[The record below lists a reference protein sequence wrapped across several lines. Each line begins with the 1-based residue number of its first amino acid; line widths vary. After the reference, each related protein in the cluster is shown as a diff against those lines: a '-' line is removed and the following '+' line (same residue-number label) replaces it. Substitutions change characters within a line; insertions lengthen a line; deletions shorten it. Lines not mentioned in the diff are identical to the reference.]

1 MKMYRDFTISVCDKE
16 LTELKAKL
24 ASVKFPRKDH
34 FEKNWSLGIYSPEF
48 DRLINYW
55 LNDYDWK
62 KHESQL
68 NQFHQ
73 HIATIDGIDIH
84 FILEKGETQNSIP
97 VIFSHGW
104 PDSFLRYT
112 KVIRSLTQK
121 RVLADGS
128 EISFDVIIP
137 SVIGFGFSG
146 YSNAISINNESIAD
160 FWFKL
165 MVDEL
170 GYKRFIAA
178 GGDVG
183 SGITRYLAKNYP
195 EHLYGIY
202 LNDVGLIRDLMVYR
216 DNLTDE
222 EKRYYETVS
231 KWMKEEA
238 GYMNI
243 QSTKPQTLAF
253 ALSDSPVGLAAWIFE
268 KFHSWGD
275 WQSCLS
281 YEDVIT
287 NIMIY
292 WVTNAIYTSCRVYH
306 ENSNHLT
313 PVGDIKIPTGV
324 SLFSKD
330 INLPPKSWIEKHLN
344 LVHFS
349 RIEGG
354 GHFTAMENPTAYCKD
369 FLKFAQL
376 LFKIK
381 PNHNL

>member
-1 MKMYRDFTISVCDKE
+1 MKKYRPFAISVHDKE
-16 LTELKAKL
+16 LAELKTKL
-24 ASVKFPRKDH
+24 ASVKLPQEDR
-34 FEKNWSLGIYSPEF
+34 FEKSWNLGINPPEF
-48 DRLINYW
+48 GKLINYW
-55 LNDYDWK
+55 LNEYDWK

-68 NQFHQ
+68 NRLHQ
-73 HIATIDGIDIH
+73 YMATIDGIDIH
-84 FILEKGETQNSIP
+84 FIWEKGETQNSIP
-97 VIFSHGW
+97 VILSHGW

-112 KVIRSLTQK
+112 KVIHSLTQK
-121 RVLADGS
+121 RILADKS

-146 YSNAISINNESIAD
+146 YSNAFSVNNESIAD
-160 FWFKL
+160 VWFKL
-165 MVDEL
+165 MVDGL

-183 SGITRYLAKNYP
+183 SGITRYLAKNHP
-195 EHLYGIY
+195 EHLSGIY
-202 LNDVGLIRDLMVYR
+202 LNDVGLIRDLMTYR
-216 DNLTDE
+216 DDLTDE

-238 GYMNI
+238 GYMSI

-253 ALSDSPVGLAAWIFE
+253 ALSDSPIGLAAWIFE

-292 WVTNAIYTSCRVYH
+292 WLTNTVYTSCRVYH

-313 PVGDIKIPTGV
+313 PVGDIKVPTGV

-349 RIEGG
+349 RRESG
-354 GHFTAMENPTAYCKD
+354 GHFTAMENPGAYCED
-369 FLKFAQL
+369 FVKFIQL
-376 LFKIK
+376 LK
-381 PNHNL
+381 L

>member
-1 MKMYRDFTISVCDKE
+1 MGKQRDFTISVHDKE
-16 LTELKAKL
+16 LGELNKKL
-24 ASVKFPRKDH
+24 ASVKFPREEH
-34 FEKNWSLGIYSPEF
+34 FEGNWNLGINSPEF
-48 DRLINYW
+48 GKLINYW
-55 LNDYDWK
+55 LNEYNWK
-62 KHESQL
+62 EHESQL
-68 NQFHQ
+68 NRFHQ
-73 HIATIDGIDIH
+73 YMVTIDGIDIH

-97 VIFSHGW
+97 VILSHGW

-112 KVIRSLTQK
+112 KVIRSLTRK
-121 RVLADGS
+121 HILADKS

-146 YSNAISINNESIAD
+146 YSNAFSINNETIAD

-165 MVDEL
+165 MVNEL

-183 SGITRYLAKNYP
+183 SGITRYLARNYP

-202 LNDVGLIRDLMVYR
+202 LNDVGLIRDLMTYR
-216 DNLTDE
+216 DDFTDE
-222 EKRYYETVS
+222 EKAYYETVS
-231 KWMKEEA
+231 KWIKEEA

-253 ALSDSPVGLAAWIFE
+253 ALSDSPIGLAAWIFE

-275 WQSCLS
+275 WQSDLS

-292 WVTNAIYTSCRVYH
+292 WVTNTIYTSCRIYR
-306 ENSNHLT
+306 ENNNHLT
-313 PVGDIKIPTGV
+313 PVGNIKVPAGV

-330 INLPPKSWIEKHLN
+330 INLPPKSWIGKHFN

-349 RIEGG
+349 RIESG
-354 GHFTAMENPTAYCKD
+354 GHFTAMENPDAYCRD
-369 FLKFAQL
+369 FVKFVQL
-376 LFKIK
+376 LKI
-381 PNHNL
+381 

>member
-1 MKMYRDFTISVCDKE
+1 MEMYRDFTISVCEKE
-16 LTELKAKL
+16 LSELKTKL
-24 ASVKFPRKDH
+24 ASVKFPREDH
-34 FEKNWSLGIYSPEF
+34 FEKNWDLGIHFLEF
-48 DRLINYW
+48 DRLIKYW
-55 LNDYDWK
+55 LNEYDWK

-73 HIATIDGIDIH
+73 YMVTINGIDIH

-112 KVIRSLTQK
+112 KVIRSLTHK
-121 RVLADGS
+121 RILADGS

-137 SVIGFGFSG
+137 SIIGFGFSG
-146 YSNAISINNESIAD
+146 YSNAFSINNESIAD

-216 DNLTDE
+216 DSLTDE
-222 EKRYYETVS
+222 EKLYYEIVS
-231 KWMKEEA
+231 KWMKEES
-238 GYMNI
+238 GYMSI
-243 QSTKPQTLAF
+243 QSTKPQTLAY
-253 ALSDSPVGLAAWIFE
+253 ALSDSPIGLAAWIFE
-268 KFHSWGD
+268 KFYSWGD

-281 YEDVIT
+281 YEDIIT

-292 WVTNAIYTSCRVYH
+292 WVTNTIYTSCRIYH

-313 PVGDIKIPTGV
+313 PIGDIKVPTGI

-330 INLPPKSWIEKHLN
+330 INLPPKSWIAKHLN

-349 RIEGG
+349 RIESG
-354 GHFTAMENPTAYCKD
+354 GHFTAMENSSAYCED
-369 FLKFAQL
+369 FVKFAQL
-376 LFKIK
+376 LK
-381 PNHNL
+381 L

>member
-1 MKMYRDFTISVCDKE
+1 MYRDFIISICDKQ
-16 LTELKAKL
+16 LGELKTKL
-24 ASVKFPRKDH
+24 AVARFPGKDN
-34 FEKNWSLGIYSPEF
+34 FEKNWDLGIHSPEF

-55 LNDYDWK
+55 LNEYDWK
-62 KHESQL
+62 KNESQL

-73 HIATIDGIDIH
+73 YMVTIDGIDIH
-84 FILEKGETQNSIP
+84 FIFEKGETQNSIP

-104 PDSFLRYT
+104 PDSFLRYA
-112 KVIRSLTQK
+112 KVIRPLTQK
-121 RVLADGS
+121 RILADGA

-146 YSNAISINNESIAD
+146 YSNAFSINNESIAD

-170 GYKRFIAA
+170 GYKKFIAA
-178 GGDVG
+178 GGDIG

-195 EHLYGIY
+195 EYLYGIY
-202 LNDVGLIRDLMVYR
+202 LNDVGIIRDLLVYQ
-216 DNLTDE
+216 DSLTDE
-222 EKRYYETVS
+222 EKQYHEIVS
-231 KWMKEEA
+231 KWIKEES
-238 GYMNI
+238 GYMSI

-292 WVTNAIYTSCRVYH
+292 WVTNTVYTSCRIYH

-313 PVGDIKIPTGV
+313 PVGDIKVPAGV

-330 INLPPKSWIEKHLN
+330 VLLPPKSWIEKRLN
-344 LVHFS
+344 LVYFS
-349 RIEGG
+349 RIESG
-354 GHFTAMENPTAYCKD
+354 GHFTAMENPGAYCED
-369 FLKFAQL
+369 FVKFVKLLKL
-376 LFKIK
+376 
-381 PNHNL
+381 

>member
-1 MKMYRDFTISVCDKE
+1 MYRDFTISVCDKE
-16 LTELKAKL
+16 LSELTTKL
-24 ASVKFPRKDH
+24 ASAKFPWENH
-34 FEKNWSLGIYSPEF
+34 FGKNWDLGIHSPDF
-48 DRLINYW
+48 GGLINYW
-55 LNDYDWK
+55 LNEYDWK

-73 HIATIDGIDIH
+73 YMTTIDGIDIH
-84 FILEKGETQNSIP
+84 FILEKGETPNSIP

-104 PDSFLRYT
+104 PDSFVRYT
-112 KVIRSLTQK
+112 KIIRSLTQK
-121 RVLADGS
+121 RILANGS

-146 YSNAISINNESIAD
+146 YSNVFSINNESIAD

-165 MVDEL
+165 MARVL

-195 EHLYGIY
+195 EYLSGIY

-216 DNLTDE
+216 DNFTDE
-222 EKRYYETVS
+222 EKLYYETVS
-231 KWMKEEA
+231 KWIKEEA
-238 GYMNI
+238 GYMSI

-253 ALSDSPVGLAAWIFE
+253 ALSDSPIGLAAWIFE
-268 KFHSWGD
+268 KFYSWGD

-281 YEDVIT
+281 YEDIIT

-292 WVTNAIYTSCRVYH
+292 RVTNTIYTSCRIYH

-313 PVGDIKIPTGV
+313 PVGDIKVPTGV

-330 INLPPKSWIEKHLN
+330 INLPPKSWIEKHFN
-344 LVHFS
+344 LIHFS
-349 RIEGG
+349 RIESG
-354 GHFTAMENPTAYCKD
+354 GHFTAMENPSAYCED
-369 FLKFAQL
+369 FVKFIQL
-376 LFKIK
+376 LK
-381 PNHNL
+381 L

>member
-1 MKMYRDFTISVCDKE
+1 M
-16 LTELKAKL
+16 
-24 ASVKFPRKDH
+24 
-34 FEKNWSLGIYSPEF
+34 
-48 DRLINYW
+48 
-55 LNDYDWK
+55 
-62 KHESQL
+62 
-68 NQFHQ
+68 
-73 HIATIDGIDIH
+73 ATIDGIDLH
-84 FILEKGETQNSIP
+84 FIWEKGEAQNSIP

-112 KVIRSLTQK
+112 KIIRSLTQK

-128 EISFDVIIP
+128 EISFDVVIP

-160 FWFKL
+160 FWCKL

-170 GYKRFIAA
+170 GYKKFIAA

-195 EHLYGIY
+195 EHLSGIY
-202 LNDVGLIRDLMVYR
+202 LNDVGLIRDLMAYR

-238 GYMNI
+238 GYMSI

-292 WVTNAIYTSCRVYH
+292 WLTNTIYTSCRIYH
-306 ENSNHLT
+306 ENSNYLT
-313 PVGDIKIPTGV
+313 PVGDIKVPTGV
-324 SLFSKD
+324 SLFAKD
-330 INLPPKSWIEKHLN
+330 INLPPESWIEKHFN
-344 LVHFS
+344 LIHFS
-349 RIEGG
+349 RIESG
-354 GHFTAMENPTAYCKD
+354 GHFTAMENPDAYCED
-369 FLKFAQL
+369 FVKFAQR
-376 LFKIK
+376 LF
-381 PNHNL
+381 

>member
-1 MKMYRDFTISVCDKE
+1 MEMYRDFIISVCDKE
-16 LTELKAKL
+16 LSELKTKL
-24 ASVKFPRKDH
+24 TAVRFPRKDN
-34 FEKNWSLGIYSPEF
+34 FLKNWDLGIHFLEF

-55 LNDYDWK
+55 LNEYDWK

-68 NQFHQ
+68 SQFH
-73 HIATIDGIDIH
+73 HYMGTIDGIDIH

-121 RVLADGS
+121 RILSDGS

-146 YSNAISINNESIAD
+146 YSNAFSINNESIAD

-170 GYKRFIAA
+170 GYKGFIAA

-195 EHLYGIY
+195 EYLYGIY
-202 LNDVGLIRDLMVYR
+202 LNDVGIIRDLTVYR
-216 DNLTDE
+216 ENLTDE
-222 EKRYYETVS
+222 ERLYYEIVS
-231 KWMKEEA
+231 KWIKEES
-238 GYMNI
+238 GYMSI

-253 ALSDSPVGLAAWIFE
+253 ALSDSPIGLAAWIFE
-268 KFHSWGD
+268 KFYSWGD

-292 WVTNAIYTSCRVYH
+292 WVTNTIYTSCRIYH

-313 PVGDIKIPTGV
+313 PVGDIKVPAGV

-330 INLPPKSWIEKHLN
+330 VLLPPKSWIEKHLN
-344 LVHFS
+344 MVQFT

-354 GHFTAMENPTAYCKD
+354 GHFTALENPNSYCED
-369 FLKFAQL
+369 FEKFVQL
-376 LFKIK
+376 LK
-381 PNHNL
+381 L

>member
-1 MKMYRDFTISVCDKE
+1 MGKYKDFTISVHDKE
-16 LTELKAKL
+16 LAELKAKL
-24 ASVKFPRKDH
+24 ASVRFPREDR
-34 FEKNWSLGIYSPEF
+34 FEKNWDLGIYSPEF
-48 DRLINYW
+48 GKLINYW
-55 LNDYDWK
+55 INEYDWK
-62 KHESQL
+62 KHEAQL
-68 NQFHQ
+68 NRFHQ
-73 HIATIDGIDIH
+73 YKVTIDGIDIH
-84 FILEKGETQNSIP
+84 FIWEKGETQNSIP

-121 RVLADGS
+121 RILADKS
-128 EISFDVIIP
+128 ELSFDVIIP

-146 YSNAISINNESIAD
+146 YSNGVSINNESIAD
-160 FWFKL
+160 FWCKL
-165 MVDEL
+165 MTDKL
-170 GYKRFIAA
+170 GYQRFIAA

-183 SGITRYLAKNYP
+183 SGITRYLAKNHP

-202 LNDVGLIRDLMVYR
+202 LNDVGLIRDLMTYR
-216 DNLTDE
+216 DDLTDE
-222 EKRYYETVS
+222 EKLYYETVS

-275 WQSCLS
+275 WKSCLS

-292 WVTNAIYTSCRVYH
+292 WLTNTIYTSCRIYH

-313 PVGDIKIPTGV
+313 PVGDITAPAGV

-349 RIEGG
+349 HIESG
-354 GHFTAMENPTAYCKD
+354 GHFTAMENPDAYCED
-369 FLKFAQL
+369 FVKFVQL
-376 LFKIK
+376 LK
-381 PNHNL
+381 L

>member
-1 MKMYRDFTISVCDKE
+1 M
-16 LTELKAKL
+16 
-24 ASVKFPRKDH
+24 
-34 FEKNWSLGIYSPEF
+34 
-48 DRLINYW
+48 
-55 LNDYDWK
+55 
-62 KHESQL
+62 
-68 NQFHQ
+68 
-73 HIATIDGIDIH
+73 ATIDGIDIH
-84 FILEKGETQNSIP
+84 FILEKGETQNAIP

-121 RVLADGS
+121 RILADGS
-128 EISFDVIIP
+128 EMSFDVIVP

-146 YSNAISINNESIAD
+146 YSNAFSINNESIAD

-183 SGITRYLAKNYP
+183 SGITRYLAKHYP
-195 EHLYGIY
+195 EYLYGIY
-202 LNDVGLIRDLMVYR
+202 LSDVGFLRDLMAYR

-222 EKRYYETVS
+222 EKRYYEIVS
-231 KWMKEEA
+231 KWMKEET
-238 GYMNI
+238 GYFSI

-292 WVTNAIYTSCRVYH
+292 WVTNTIYTSCRVYH
-306 ENSNHLT
+306 ENNNHLT
-313 PVGDIKIPTGV
+313 LVGDIKVPTGV
-324 SLFSKD
+324 SLFAKD

-344 LVHFS
+344 LIHFS
-349 RIEGG
+349 CIENG
-354 GHFTAMENPTAYCKD
+354 GHFTAMENPSAYCED
-369 FLKFAQL
+369 FVKFVQL
-376 LFKIK
+376 LKR
-381 PNHNL
+381 

>member
-1 MKMYRDFTISVCDKE
+1 MV
-16 LTELKAKL
+16 
-24 ASVKFPRKDH
+24 
-34 FEKNWSLGIYSPEF
+34 
-48 DRLINYW
+48 
-55 LNDYDWK
+55 
-62 KHESQL
+62 
-68 NQFHQ
+68 
-73 HIATIDGIDIH
+73 TIDGIDIH
-84 FILEKGETQNSIP
+84 FIWEKGETQNSIP

-112 KVIRSLTQK
+112 KVIHSLTRK
-121 RVLADGS
+121 RILANKL
-128 EISFDVIIP
+128 ELSFDVIIP

-146 YSNAISINNESIAD
+146 YSNRFSINNESIAD
-160 FWFKL
+160 FWLKL

-170 GYKRFIAA
+170 GYKKFIAA

-183 SGITRYLAKNYP
+183 SGITRYLAKNHP

-202 LNDVGLIRDLMVYR
+202 LNDVGLLRDLMTYR
-216 DNLTDE
+216 DDLTDE
-222 EKRYYETVS
+222 EKLYYETVS
-231 KWMKEEA
+231 KWMKEET
-238 GYMNI
+238 GYMSI

-253 ALSDSPVGLAAWIFE
+253 ALSDSPIGLAAWIFE
-268 KFHSWGD
+268 KFYSWGD
-275 WQSCLS
+275 WQSDLS

-292 WVTNAIYTSCRVYH
+292 WLTNTIYTSCRIYH

-313 PVGDIKIPTGV
+313 PVGDITVPTGV

-354 GHFTAMENPTAYCKD
+354 GHFTAMENPDAYCED
-369 FLKFAQL
+369 FVKFVQL
-376 LFKIK
+376 LK
-381 PNHNL
+381 L

>member
-1 MKMYRDFTISVCDKE
+1 MEKYRDFTISVCDKE
-16 LTELKAKL
+16 LSELKKKL
-24 ASVKFPRKDH
+24 ASVKFPREDH
-34 FEKNWSLGIYSPEF
+34 FVKNWNLGIHSPEF
-48 DRLINYW
+48 GKLINYW
-55 LNDYDWK
+55 LNEYDWK

-68 NQFHQ
+68 NRFHQ
-73 HIATIDGIDIH
+73 YMITVDGIDIH
-84 FILEKGETQNSIP
+84 FILEKGETKNSIP

-112 KVIRSLTQK
+112 KVIRSLTRK
-121 RVLADGS
+121 RILADKS

-146 YSNAISINNESIAD
+146 YSNAFSINIESIAD
-160 FWFKL
+160 FWLKL

-170 GYKRFIAA
+170 GYKKFIAA

-195 EHLYGIY
+195 EHLSGIY
-202 LNDVGLIRDLMVYR
+202 LNDVGLIRDLMTYR

-222 EKRYYETVS
+222 EKRYHETVS

-238 GYMNI
+238 GYMSI

-253 ALSDSPVGLAAWIFE
+253 ALSDSPIGLAAWIFE
-268 KFHSWGD
+268 KFQSWGD
-275 WQSCLS
+275 WPSCLS
-281 YEDVIT
+281 CDDIIT

-292 WVTNAIYTSCRVYH
+292 WITNTSYTSCRIYH

-313 PVGDIKIPTGV
+313 PVGDIKVPTGV

-330 INLPPKSWIEKHLN
+330 VVLPPKSWIEKHFN

-349 RIEGG
+349 HIESG
-354 GHFTAMENPTAYCKD
+354 GHFTAMENPGAYCED
-369 FLKFAQL
+369 FVKFAQL
-376 LFKIK
+376 VKL
-381 PNHNL
+381 